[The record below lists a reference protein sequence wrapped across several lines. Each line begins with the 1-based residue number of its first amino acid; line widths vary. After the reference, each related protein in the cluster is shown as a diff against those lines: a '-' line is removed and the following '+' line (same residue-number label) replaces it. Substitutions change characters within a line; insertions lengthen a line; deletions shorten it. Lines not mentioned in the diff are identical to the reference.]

1 MAAQEARVQAD
12 VEEKFLPPKKKKL
25 SERISWFFQSISL
38 TTKLTAVLLILLTL
52 GLSVAA
58 FATNRLMWSYMLTR
72 TDEQLM
78 HQAQFVINNIGGL
91 SDTDGQAPT
100 NYFLQIRD
108 QNNNILRTPLIP
120 TMRDGTQ
127 SVPVLPANGKAGSI
141 KMSSPV
147 TVKSRVV
154 SKGASSTG
162 FRNSVLSNDSAAQ
175 APWRVV
181 KLQWF
186 QQSTGQSGVFY
197 FGISLSDAMDTAR
210 MISRYFLA
218 ADVCVLAL
226 GTVLGSI
233 IISRE
238 LRPLKRIEK
247 SAAKIASGDL
257 SVRLP
262 KLPET
267 TEVGSLSA
275 SLNIMLAR
283 IEQSFAEEEATNA
296 KMKQFV
302 SDASHELRTPLA
314 TIHGYSELYLMQR
327 DEPGAL
333 ERANETIAHIET
345 ASTRMAALVNDL
357 LSLARLDEGRGIS
370 ATLPVRI
377 DTLLHDSLDD
387 LHALDPERPV
397 KFGMMQLPQEK
408 ARGKK
413 QGNQMVDL
421 SAARF
426 VECVPPELTSVAD
439 ASRLRQVFTNI
450 VGNIHRYTPA
460 DSLVEVSLNEV
471 RAQMPYRQAGKLKAT
486 TQSYKQFCT
495 AVAAAQQSGTGEK
508 YLLIRF
514 MDHGPGVKPEALDL
528 MFERFYTADPS
539 RAREKGGT
547 GLGMAIAKAVMSA
560 HCGFISATNTPG
572 GGLTVN
578 IVLPLRTE
586 PTAGA
591 SAEKAAVE
599 KASAE
604 RASIEKAHAEKSA
617 ASKSGGDAAGGAGA
631 AVGAAATEAV
641 AADGTDETAAT
652 AKTAENQR
660 LHGSTQTDSSANS
673 AGGEAGDG
681 RLSAA

>member
-1 MAAQEARVQAD
+1 MAAQEATKQSGTA
-12 VEEKFLPPKKKKL
+12 EEEQYLPKKKTF
-25 SERISWFFQSISL
+25 SQRVAWFFQSISL
-38 TTKLTAVLLILLTL
+38 TTKLTAILLILLTL

-58 FATNRLMWSYMLTR
+58 FATNRLMWSYMLSR

-78 HQAQFVINNIGGL
+78 HQAQFVINDIGDL
-91 SDTDGQAPT
+91 SNADGQAPT

-120 TMRDGTQ
+120 TMRDGAQ

-141 KMSSPV
+141 KLNSPV
-147 TVKSRVV
+147 TLRSQVI
-154 SKGASSTG
+154 SKGTQNNG
-162 FRNSVLSNDSAAQ
+162 FRNSVLDNDSSSQ

-262 KLPET
+262 KLPES

-333 ERANETIAHIET
+333 ERANETIAHIEA

-377 DTLLHDSLDD
+377 DTLVNDSLED

-397 KFGMMQLPQEK
+397 QFGMMRMPVDS
-408 ARGKK
+408 RGKK
-413 QGNQMVDL
+413 RQANMADMT
-421 SAARF
+421 F
-426 VECVPPELTSVAD
+426 VECAPPEVTSIAD

-471 RAQMPYRQAGKLKAT
+471 SAAMPYRQAGKLHAT
-486 TQSYKQFCT
+486 TQSYKQFLA
-495 AVAAAQQSGTGEK
+495 AVAAAQVSGKGEK

-528 MFERFYTADPS
+528 MFERFYTADSS
-539 RAREKGGT
+539 RARQKGGT

-586 PTAGA
+586 PTAGEN
-591 SAEKAAVE
+591 AEKTLKATAAQ
-599 KASAE
+599 
-604 RASIEKAHAEKSA
+604 A
-617 ASKSGGDAAGGAGA
+617 ANQKKAGG
-631 AVGAAATEAV
+631 
-641 AADGTDETAAT
+641 
-652 AKTAENQR
+652 N
-660 LHGSTQTDSSANS
+660 
-673 AGGEAGDG
+673 AGDG
-681 RLSAA
+681 TLSAA